1 MEKAIKGNYISFSL
15 KKFTII
21 ISCILAFIYYID
33 SNKINFTKN
42 KIFKRILSGKDDPRL
57 DKPNENCMQID
68 DNSLFDLFPL
78 ENVDV
83 NITGY
88 DKEIIFQFC
97 KNIEGEDSSCIYKKD
112 NSEPIRL
119 SGDIDGESD
128 NKNKVKVENP
138 DDESKRSVTLFLAAG
153 DRFNNTNERYKIT
166 IFLKCNNSVAFNMI
180 NDDGFDPERTNDLYF
195 IAESK
200 YACGDHD
207 AYGEF
212 GKAGRIIAGI
222 IFIISGFL
230 VGILGYKIRKVGILI
245 ICCSL
250 SLILSIIIISLCD
263 ITKTAIEIVIIVI
276 FLIGGI
282 ALSILFVKKGDDLL
296 RYYMIIIGGVC
307 GYPLGELIYNLFFAI
322 IDTSKQEMI
331 RIIIIVSFIV
341 VGVVL
346 GFIWPKYTC
355 IAGTS
360 IIGAY
365 AIMRSLGFF
374 LYGKVDYIQEQKL
387 YDLAHSG
394 NYEMIAD
401 MIWGEYLMY
410 PGILIAFIIIFIIVQ
425 MKITPDWLEA
435 GYKGL
440 DKFTGDSPELQE
452 DFKLNSYADTRE
464 DE

>member
-1 MEKAIKGNYISFSL
+1 MRL
-15 KKFTII
+15 TI
-21 ISCILAFIYYID
+21 
-33 SNKINFTKN
+33 
-42 KIFKRILSGKDDPRL
+42 
-57 DKPNENCMQID
+57 
-68 DNSLFDLFPL
+68 
-78 ENVDV
+78 
-83 NITGY
+83 NIGY
-88 DKEIIFQFC
+88 
-97 KNIEGEDSSCIYKKD
+97 GE
-112 NSEPIRL
+112 E
-119 SGDIDGESD
+119 DIQEFESH
-128 NKNKVKVENP
+128 
-138 DDESKRSVTLFLAAG
+138 RVTL
-153 DRFNNTNERYKIT
+153 NETFQRG
-166 IFLKCNNSVAFNMI
+166 LKCNNSVAFNMI

-263 ITKTAIEIVIIVI
+263 ITKTAIEIVIIAI